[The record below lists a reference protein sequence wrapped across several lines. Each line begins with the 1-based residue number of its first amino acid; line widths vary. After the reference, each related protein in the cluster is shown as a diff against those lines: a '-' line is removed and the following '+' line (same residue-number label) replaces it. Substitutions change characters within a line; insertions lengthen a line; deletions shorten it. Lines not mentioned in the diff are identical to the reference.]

1 MTKRYGFLLQVE
13 KEVPSEEDL
22 EKPITLE
29 MKGTLDEQ
37 TRMLHVRRFCK
48 TKNKLQFYVLQIEPF
63 LKDFIYA
70 EIIKENAISQEL
82 QMKTIIN
89 NIMPDIRMKHCTPAC
104 TW

>member
-1 MTKRYGFLLQVE
+1 MTKRYGFSLQVE
-13 KEVPSEEDL
+13 KEVNSEENL
-22 EKPITLE
+22 EKTITLE

-37 TRMLHVRRFCK
+37 TRMLHVRCFCK
-48 TKNKLQFYVLQIEPF
+48 TKNKLQFYVLQTEPF
-63 LKDFIYA
+63 LKDFIYV

-82 QMKTIIN
+82 QMKTIMN